1 MNMKPTR
8 WTFIFLGIL
17 VSSFASNNRM
27 ENIRNTYRKALT
39 QPKSIA
45 DLKSLTQN
53 KKDGA
58 STAFYAM
65 ALALDARES
74 SWVPNKI
81 SLAKEA
87 YIYLNK
93 AVDIDPN
100 NFEIR
105 YLRFSFSCE
114 VPRMLNLSEHVAVD
128 KAYILKHAR
137 KGEALEDIMK
147 KYFQKSGCLSDAE
160 KQQLLKRL

>member
-1 MNMKPTR
+1 MKPSS
-8 WTFIFLGIL
+8 WIIVALGIL
-17 VSSFASNNRM
+17 VSSNAPNNRM
-27 ENIRNTYRKALT
+27 ETIRNTYRKALT
-39 QPKSIA
+39 QPKSIHE
-45 DLKSLTQN
+45 LKSLTKH
-53 KKDGA
+53 KKDA
-58 STAFYAM
+58 ISTAFFAM

-87 YIYLNK
+87 YTYLNK
-93 AVDIDPN
+93 AVSLDPN

-114 VPRMLNLSEHVAVD
+114 VPSMLNLSEHIHVD

-147 KYFQKSGCLSDAE
+147 KYFLKSSCLNPSE
-160 KQQLLKRL
+160 KEQLLKRL